1 MPTRRTQFRRR
12 KESIQ
17 WQIDSS
23 VPYSLIFQF
32 AEYLPER
39 RIRDVFGKIVILY
52 HPDHVQSFDIDRLV
66 LADDLRRKFL
76 KRVSSGIADS
86 GVQSGHSESG
96 FLSIITVSDLSR
108 QATLQDPQS
117 LFTLNEWARVFDLL
131 AFAGRGQ
138 RLNAD
143 IYADFSFSLFERL
156 DVGFNQ
162 DADKIAVAGIPADRQ
177 VDDFRVIRQLPAP
190 YNVKRFRL
198 LCQCDSAVSKG
209 EGVGGIARRLAMTA
223 RFKFRILRS
232 LLEEVGES
240 RIEIK
245 QGLLKNNR
253 TDLGKKGFLRLFFP
267 LGEFQRGVVIADG
280 FLLLPPGLA
289 AKFESLIVN
298 KASAAESSGELSGLL
313 IRGEE
318 SILESLLD

>member
-1 MPTRRTQFRRR
+1 M
-12 KESIQ
+12 
-17 WQIDSS
+17 
-23 VPYSLIFQF
+23 L
-32 AEYLPER
+32 
-39 RIRDVFGKIVILY
+39 GKIVILY
-52 HPDHVQSFDIDRLV
+52 HPGHVQSFDIDRLV

-96 FLSIITVSDLSR
+96 FLSIITVPDLSR
-108 QATLQDPQS
+108 QTALQYLQS
-117 LFTLNEWARVFDLL
+117 LFALNKWARIFDFL
-131 AFAGRGQ
+131 AIAGCGK
-138 RLNAD
+138 RLDAD
-143 IYADFSFSLFERL
+143 IYADVGFSLFERI

-162 DADKIAVAGIPADRQ
+162 DADKIAFTRIPADRQ
-177 VDDFRVIRQLPAP
+177 VDDFGVIRQRPAP
-190 YNVKRFRL
+190 YNVERFGL

-209 EGVGGIARRLAMTA
+209 EGVGGITSRLAMTA

-267 LGEFQRGVVIADG
+267 SGEFQRSVVIANG

-289 AKFESLIVN
+289 AKFEGLIVN
-298 KASAAESSGELSGLL
+298 KASAAEGSGELSGLR
-313 IRGEE
+313 IRGGRIYIGKPFGLTRRDFR
-318 SILESLLD
+318 SY

>member
-1 MPTRRTQFRRR
+1 M
-12 KESIQ
+12 
-17 WQIDSS
+17 
-23 VPYSLIFQF
+23 
-32 AEYLPER
+32 
-39 RIRDVFGKIVILY
+39 ILY
-52 HPDHVQSFDIDRLV
+52 HPGHVQSFHKDRLV

-96 FLSIITVSDLSR
+96 FLSIITVLDLSR
-108 QATLQDPQS
+108 QTALQYLQS
-117 LFTLNEWARVFDLL
+117 LFALNERARIFDL
-131 AFAGRGQ
+131 FAVAGHSQ

-143 IYADFSFSLFERL
+143 IYADFGFSLFERL

-177 VDDFRVIRQLPAP
+177 VDDFRVIRQRPAP
-190 YNVKRFRL
+190 YNVERFGL

-209 EGVGGIARRLAMTA
+209 EGIGGIASRLAMTT

-245 QGLLKNNR
+245 QRLLKNNR

-267 LGEFQRGVVIADG
+267 LGDFERSVVIANG

-289 AKFESLIVN
+289 AKF
-298 KASAAESSGELSGLL
+298 
-313 IRGEE
+313 
-318 SILESLLD
+318 